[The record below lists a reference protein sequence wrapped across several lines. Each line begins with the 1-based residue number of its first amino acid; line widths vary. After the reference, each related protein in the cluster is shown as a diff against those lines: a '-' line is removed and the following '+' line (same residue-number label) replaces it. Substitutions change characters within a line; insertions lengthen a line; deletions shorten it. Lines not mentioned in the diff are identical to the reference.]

1 MTITA
6 ASKKPGTGMMT
17 AGLVIAGI
25 ALMLVLLAF
34 NSGGAPTVYV
44 WGAMVIGA
52 ALAVIGFAKR
62 ILAAVERR

>member
-1 MTITA
+1 
-6 ASKKPGTGMMT
+6 MT